1 MNLHRA
7 TEILDQKEKTEIF
20 YEQRPVWIQE
30 IHDNIAKI
38 GFIDKPEEKE
48 VYLEDLYE
56 KNLYE

>member
-20 YEQRPVWIQE
+20 YEQRPVWLQE
-30 IHDNIAKI
+30 VHDNIAKI
-38 GFIDKPEEKE
+38 GFIDKQEEKE